1 MSEPHLVVRGDDSI
15 LSLAPLPAVL
25 HRGLVA
31 VSFFGF
37 LSFISSVALLFFL
50 LFKLVR
56 WQLRPIDLASG
67 TNPKATPV
75 LDHELPDE
83 HLCPQMEVPAP
94 QEEVTTVWGRLR
106 RDPPNQFLVLILNLL
121 FADIQQALA
130 FLLNA
135 AWLRKDAIR
144 AGTSMCWAQ
153 GWFVSTG
160 DLASSVF
167 IFLIAMHTYLG
178 VVRGHRMAMWAFY
191 TTIIGGWAFT
201 YLTAIIGV
209 IITNNGASVGGL
221 YVRAGAWCWINSAYQ
236 DIRLFLHYLWI
247 FLSLGITSAFYILIF
262 FHIPKATLAASR
274 EEHQGH
280 NKQNLAAPLH
290 RRSLIDHASQRTF
303 LLYPFIYVICTTPL
317 AAGRVASMAGATPS
331 LAYFCFSGS
340 MIACNGWLDV
350 LLYATT
356 RRSIVFSDL
365 PPSQDTGL
373 ETFAF
378 MRTPPN
384 RRFGNVVFVAGGAEN
399 MVNDD
404 YRGHSRGGRKKLG
417 SLGKLTRLRGEAG
430 SSEDSLQGPGQQ
442 GSGGGSSG
450 GGAGLAIQM
459 ETVTSVV
466 VEMDHH
472 GLESRSGT
480 GTGRKGSLAS
490 DAVSI
495 DSRV

>member
-1 MSEPHLVVRGDDSI
+1 MGLSQLAVRGDNSI
-15 LSLAPLPAVL
+15 LTLSPLPSIL
-25 HRGLVA
+25 HQGLIA

-50 LFKLVR
+50 CFKLVR
-56 WQLRPIDLASG
+56 WQLRPLELTST
-67 TNPKATPV
+67 TNSKDTPV
-75 LDHELPDE
+75 IDHELPDE
-83 HLCPQMEVPAP
+83 HLCPQMEMPPPEDEA
-94 QEEVTTVWGRLR
+94 TTIWSRLR
-106 RDPPNQFLVLILNLL
+106 KEPPNQFLVLILNLL

-130 FLLNA
+130 FLLNVT
-135 AWLRKDAIR
+135 WLTKDAIQV
-144 AGTSMCWAQ
+144 GTSMCWAQ

-167 IFLIAMHTYLG
+167 ISMIAAHTYLG
-178 VVRGHRMAMWAFY
+178 VVRGHRMPTWAFY
-191 TTIIGGWAFT
+191 TMIAAGWVFT

-209 IITNNGASVGGL
+209 IITNNGAADGGL

-236 DIRLFLHYLWI
+236 EIRLFLHYLWI
-247 FLSLGITSAFYILIF
+247 FMSLGVTSALYILIF
-262 FHIPKATLAASR
+262 LHIRKTSTDEAQLGRHP
-274 EEHQGH
+274 HI
-280 NKQNLAAPLH
+280 KQNLAAPLQ
-290 RRSLIDHASQRTF
+290 RRSILSHASQRTF

-317 AAGRVASMAGATPS
+317 AAGRVASMAGARPS
-331 LAYFCFSGS
+331 LEYFCFAGA

-356 RRSIVFSDL
+356 RRSIVFSDV

-384 RRFGNVVFVAGGAEN
+384 RRFGNVVFVAGGADN
-399 MVNDD
+399 TATDD

-430 SSEDSLQGPGQQ
+430 SSEDSLQGVGQQ
-442 GSGGGSSG
+442 GSGGGSG

-466 VEMDHH
+466 VELDHG